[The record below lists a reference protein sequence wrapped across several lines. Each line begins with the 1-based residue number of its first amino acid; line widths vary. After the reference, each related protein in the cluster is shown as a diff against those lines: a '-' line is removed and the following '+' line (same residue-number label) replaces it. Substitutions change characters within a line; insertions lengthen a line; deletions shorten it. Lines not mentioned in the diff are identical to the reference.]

1 MHFLD
6 IYQKI
11 NEEVSFMQRYIDL
24 GTWTEN
30 KSEFFDPPHKATLSP
45 HKTTF
50 GQLFPAFNQS
60 KSGVYV
66 FVCNEVSQIG
76 SISDFNSG
84 ESLSKLRMTDDN
96 SAIIGKG
103 QLLYV
108 GECCNFSNRLSAHL
122 SENNNSSTGGLHL
135 YSPNRITIKPEH
147 FNLIV
152 FPLKET
158 FYPQDIDSE
167 LKQMLREA
175 IEIKLR
181 AIYFPW
187 IGK

>member
-1 MHFLD
+1 MNFSE

-11 NEEVSFMQRYIDL
+11 NEEVSFLQRCIDS

-30 KSEFFDPPHKATLSP
+30 KSEFFDSP
-45 HKTTF
+45 HKVTLPSRKMNL
-50 GQLFPAFNQS
+50 GLLLPNLN
-60 KSGVYV
+60 KSASGIYV
-66 FVCNEVSQIG
+66 FACNTVSKID
-76 SISDFNSG
+76 SINDFNAG
-84 ESLSKLRMTDDN
+84 QKLSKLRMTDDN
-96 SAIIGKG
+96 TVIIREG

-108 GECCNFSNRLSAHL
+108 GECCDFSSRMSAHL
-122 SENNNSSTGGLHL
+122 SENNDSSTGGLHL

-152 FPLKET
+152 FPLKEA
-158 FYPQDIDSE
+158 FYPQDIDADF
-167 LKQMLREA
+167 KQMLRET

-187 IGK
+187 VGK

>member
-1 MHFLD
+1 MNFSE

-11 NEEVSFMQRYIDL
+11 NEEVSFLQRYIES

-30 KSEFFDPPHKATLSP
+30 KSEFFDSPHEATLTSY
-45 HKTTF
+45 KTTF
-50 GQLFPAFNQS
+50 GQMFPTLN
-60 KSGVYV
+60 KSASGIYV
-66 FVCNEVSQIG
+66 FVCRAVSKIS
-76 SISDFNSG
+76 SINDFNSG
-84 ESLSKLRMTDDN
+84 QKLSKLRMTDDN
-96 SAIIGKG
+96 TVIISEG

-108 GECCNFSNRLSAHL
+108 GECGDFSSRMSAHL
-122 SENNNSSTGGLHL
+122 SENNDSSTGGLHL

-152 FPLKET
+152 FPLKEA
-158 FYPQDIDSE
+158 FYPQDIDSN
-167 LKQMLREA
+167 LKQMLREI